1 MLFGIL
7 LIRIIIRGCCAGF
20 RWPHMRDYKG
30 NMVFSYKSFSFFLA
44 TTSPMLKQSGY
55 EVAANR
61 ENLPTDELVRL
72 KTTVVCVSSN
82 CR

>member
-1 MLFGIL
+1 M
-7 LIRIIIRGCCAGF
+7 GF
-20 RWPHMRDYKG
+20 RWSHMRDYKG
-30 NMVFSYKSFSFFLA
+30 NMVFSYQSFSFFLA
-44 TTSPMLKQSGY
+44 TTSPMLKRSGY
-55 EVAANR
+55 EVVANR